1 MNGRTALKAIAPPQ
15 VATPT
20 SALPPPAN
28 TDALASPANT
38 ALLSSPLTRGPGAPP
53 RQRQLIQRLKQAILT
68 GQLPAGGKL
77 PSSRALSEDLGISRN
92 TVLIA
97 YEQLTAE
104 GYVIADRQ
112 GTRVAALSRTPLAAA
127 RSSPRTSEVPSQ
139 QTSDAPSQRASE
151 VPSQRASDASSQRSA
166 AVLSPEALPPA
177 ASTAPSSSPALPCP
191 PTPASALRLS
201 RIVSTRAPNDSSMPL
216 TPGTPALTQFPI
228 NAWRRAQDR
237 ALQAAPATTL
247 GYGHPIGEPALRE
260 AIAQYL
266 RVSRGVHCDA
276 SRIVITEGAQ
286 GALALCVQLLT
297 NPGDTAWVEEPGY
310 RGAKSAFHTGDLNVV
325 TVRVDSDGI
334 AIPDSAWHTQ
344 PPRLI
349 QTTPTHQYPTGAVL
363 SVARRLDLLERARQ
377 AGAWIIED
385 DYDSEFRHQ
394 GEPIAAMQGL
404 LPDAP
409 VLYVG
414 TFSKTMFPALRLGF
428 LVLPQA
434 LAQQAMPS
442 ITEMLRG
449 GHRLEQLTLAAFIE
463 NGQFSRHLGRMRR
476 LYRERQAALR
486 EALALH
492 LGIDHEVL
500 GGHSGLHLTVRLPP
514 AFPDHAI
521 VEQARKLGINPNA
534 LSSFA
539 VRPLPEDNGLVIGY
553 GNTSA
558 DLYPA
563 LVKRLGGL
571 ARLVHQAA

>member
-1 MNGRTALKAIAPPQ
+1 MIKSTT
-15 VATPT
+15 TPEFNR
-20 SALPPPAN
+20 AM
-28 TDALASPANT
+28 TDPV
-38 ALLSSPLTRGPGAPP
+38 ALLSSPLARGPGALP
-53 RQRQLIQRLKQAILT
+53 RQRQLIQRLKQAILA

-77 PSSRALSEDLGISRN
+77 PASRVLADELAISRN

-112 GTRVAALSRTPLAAA
+112 GTRVAPLSAAA
-127 RSSPRTSEVPSQ
+127 
-139 QTSDAPSQRASE
+139 A
-151 VPSQRASDASSQRSA
+151 SA
-166 AVLSPEALPPA
+166 AKQA
-177 ASTAPSSSPALPCP
+177 ARQAADLAGAAAAPALR
-191 PTPASALRLS
+191 TAARLA
-201 RIVSTRAPNDSSMPL
+201 RIVATRAPNDGSLPL

-237 ALQAAPATTL
+237 ALQAAPAATL
-247 GYGHPIGEPALRE
+247 GYGPPVGEPALRE

-266 RVSRGVHCDA
+266 RVSRGVNCDA

-297 NPGDTAWVEEPGY
+297 NPGDTAWLEEPGY
-310 RGAKSAFHTGDLNVV
+310 RGAKSAFHAGDLNVV
-325 TVRVDSDGI
+325 AMRVDADGLVI
-334 AIPDSAWHTQ
+334 REDDWRAR

-363 SVARRLDLLERARQ
+363 SLARRLDLLERARR

-428 LVLPQA
+428 LVLPEA
-434 LAQQAMPS
+434 IAASAMPS

-449 GHRLEQLTLAAFIE
+449 GHRLEQLTMAAFID

-476 LYRERQAALR
+476 LYRDRQAALR
-486 EALALH
+486 EALARH
-492 LGIDHEVL
+492 LGIDHDVL

-514 AFPDHAI
+514 DVPDRAI
-521 VEQARKLGINPNA
+521 VEQARRLGMNPNA
-534 LSSFA
+534 LSTFA
-539 VRPLPEDNGLVIGY
+539 IAPQPQDNGLVIGY

-558 DLYPA
+558 DRFPA
-563 LVKRLGGL
+563 LVRQLGKL
-571 ARLVHQAA
+571 AAAARP